1 MKKNQVA
8 AILYTLRDF
17 CKTEADLR
25 ATLKRVRAIG
35 FEAVQVSGVGPIEPA
50 VIRAA
55 LDEAGLVCCATH
67 ENSQVLRE
75 DPASLVEKQKILGCS
90 ITAYPYP
97 SGVDFNDPASV
108 QSLID
113 DLKKA
118 GKVFADAGMQLCY
131 HNHAHEFY
139 RVDGEILLSKIFAG
153 CDPTELAAE
162 LDTYWA
168 QAGGVN
174 PVAYIESLAGR
185 LPALHMKDYA
195 VDPTGKPF
203 FAEIGHG
210 NLNFPAI
217 IAAAEKA
224 GCKWFI
230 VEQDVCP
237 GDPFDSLQKSWD
249 YISANL
255 CED

>member
-1 MKKNQVA
+1 MKRNQVA
-8 AILYTLRDF
+8 AILYTLRDY
-17 CKTEADLR
+17 CKTAEDLR
-25 ATLKRVRAIG
+25 ETLRKVRAIG
-35 FEAVQVSGVGPIEPA
+35 YEAVQVSGIGPIDPKIVREL
-50 VIRAA
+50 

-67 ENSQVLRE
+67 ENGDVVRK
-75 DPASLVEKQKILGCS
+75 DAASLVEKLKILGCN

-97 SGVDFNDPASV
+97 AGVDFNDKSSV
-108 QSLID
+108 AALIA
-113 DLKKA
+113 DLSAA
-118 GKVFADAGMQLCY
+118 GKVFATAGQTLCY

-139 RVDGEILLSKIFAG
+139 RTEDGIILDDIYARTDAS
-153 CDPTELAAE
+153 TLAAE

-168 QAGGVN
+168 QAGGAN
-174 PVAYIESLAGR
+174 PVAYIEKLSGR

-195 VDPTGKPF
+195 VGPDGKPF

-210 NLNFPAI
+210 NLDFKAI
-217 IAAAEKA
+217 IAAAETA

-237 GDPFDSLQKSWD
+237 GDPFDSLAKSWK
-249 YISANL
+249 YITENL